1 MASWESGGSFYACRV
16 EINND
21 LDIVAARAEAR
32 KLAQEMGFDIID
44 QARIATVISEL
55 ARNVVLHAHCGQ
67 VVMERIQVGEKVG
80 IQIVCEDQGPGIGDP
95 EEILQAD
102 ETREGGTHMGLVGTK
117 RLMDDLEI
125 ESQAGLGT
133 VVRVRRWLS

>member
-1 MASWESGGSFYACRV
+1 MVRWESKSSLDACRV
-16 EINND
+16 SINND
-21 LDIVAARAEAR
+21 LDIVAARAEGR
-32 KLAQEMGFDIID
+32 KLAEEMGFDIID

-67 VVMERIQVGEKVG
+67 VVMEQIRVGEKIG
-80 IQIVCEDQGPGIGDP
+80 IQIVCEDQGPGIGDA
-95 EEILQAD
+95 EEILQAG
-102 ETREGGTHMGLVGTK
+102 EGQGGGTHMGLVGTK

-125 ESQAGLGT
+125 ESHAGLGT